1 MKHKSGLAM
10 IFGELEAMSRVEQHP
25 FIVSLHLAYH
35 DRYGGEPDIVTISRT
50 EHILAAI

>member
-25 FIVSLHLAYH
+25 LIVSLHLAYH
-35 DRYGGEPDIVTISRT
+35 DRY
-50 EHILAAI
+50 EHRLQPLFHLPG